1 MYIFER
7 ELEAESESG
16 KNRCIIIQFL
26 DKNGFM
32 RDAIY
37 EMIPIFHNSL
47 GVQIYDVGGRGLAMT
62 LRIHSTVARLSKAK
76 IHKSLNQ
83 RFEQW
88 VWIFKFRRYSISL

>member
-32 RDAIY
+32 SDAK
-37 EMIPIFHNSL
+37 
-47 GVQIYDVGGRGLAMT
+47 VGFKIG
-62 LRIHSTVARLSKAK
+62 ISK
-76 IHKSLNQ
+76 
-83 RFEQW
+83 FE
-88 VWIFKFRRYSISL
+88 SS